1 MTNHFAAAESL
12 LAKADGCV
20 VESLTRQFVSRAAVH
35 AQLAQVQVLEDA
47 FGLQPAVSTSTA
59 YPRTAIET
67 RQASG
72 DRL

>member
-1 MTNHFAAAESL
+1 MNHFVEAERL

-47 FGLQPAVSTSTA
+47 FGLRPATSELERAWATSRRGPA
-59 YPRTAIET
+59 RTA
-67 RQASG
+67 
-72 DRL
+72 